1 MDSDALHS
9 AQSEPLTIPPSLLLD
24 AGAERLR
31 KTIVGYLPS
40 DDVAHVEAAIQ
51 LAIRARVESAGATD
65 ERATGVLRQDFAYV
79 LAVAQTL
86 AEALHID
93 AITLAA
99 VLLDQ
104 VVGARL
110 VDLGEVRERLGGEFG
125 EQVAETIASLERFD
139 ALQRPAVALRRSAQ
153 SSIQSGGEPDEI
165 PRERRR
171 GRARQRQQDA
181 DALRKMFVAMAEDPR
196 VVVIKIADHL
206 RQMREVLAAADY
218 WHAQAA
224 AGNGHNGEAV
234 PAQETSVTPAY
245 SLEECRIMAQETR
258 EIFAPLAGR
267 LGMGRVEGELE
278 DLAFAVLEPEEYAW
292 LRDAVAEETEGRS
305 RYVRRVIAMLR
316 EEMQKIGISAEV
328 SGRVKHLY
336 SIYKKVQR
344 TGSHDLSSLYDMLA
358 FRIIVGSVGECYL
371 VLGHV
376 HELWRPKDGRIKDF
390 IASPK
395 PNGYQSLHTTV
406 FCLDDQLAE
415 IQIRTREMHEMAEY
429 GVAMH
434 WYYKDIGDSAKAT
447 ARPLQSWVQQVK
459 DWQQELHS
467 PGSTATQ
474 RALEAVKGDVLREQ
488 IYVFTPAGDAREL
501 PAGSTPLDFAFRVH
515 TDLGLHVA
523 GVRITS
529 DDGMGRLSKKLVP
542 LDYVLKNGDVIEI
555 LKRND
560 AHPTRDWLK
569 IVRTKVARDRILKYL
584 KGHERD
590 IDLQMGRERL
600 DRELRAMGLRKGL
613 DDLPEDDLE
622 WLAQELKQ
630 ADMESLLVALG
641 ADKLRMA
648 PVLAKLRERL
658 HPPEEEKPEL
668 PQTLPTREAEV
679 EVSVQGMGG
688 MMTHLATC
696 CSPLPGDDLYGFV
709 TRGRG
714 VVIHRADC
722 PNLRSLLE
730 RQPER
735 GIAVSWPRLDGGE
748 TFRAPIIVEGAD
760 RTGLLRDV
768 TGVISVAKIN
778 MLRVEVVTR
787 HRPERAVINAV
798 LEIRHPEELENIL
811 RELRGVSGVLSAERR
826 EPTTKKAPDAA
837 PATGKPAKP
846 AKSPKPPVHPGRTG
860 RKG

>member
-1 MDSDALHS
+1 RD
-9 AQSEPLTIPPSLLLD
+9 ELD
-24 AGAERLR
+24 
-31 KTIVGYLPS
+31 
-40 DDVAHVEAAIQ
+40 
-51 LAIRARVESAGATD
+51 
-65 ERATGVLRQDFAYV
+65 
-79 LAVAQTL
+79 
-86 AEALHID
+86 
-93 AITLAA
+93 
-99 VLLDQ
+99 
-104 VVGARL
+104 
-110 VDLGEVRERLGGEFG
+110 GEFG
-125 EQVAETIASLERFD
+125 EQVTETIASLERFD

-153 SSIQSGGEPDEI
+153 SAAEPEDM

-196 VVVIKIADHL
+196 VVVIKIADRL
-206 RQMREVLAAADY
+206 RLIREAQRASDLWRARERADG
-218 WHAQAA
+218 A
-224 AGNGHNGEAV
+224 AGGGDGDGL
-234 PAQETSVTPAY
+234 TPTNSADMMQAPTL
-245 SLEECRIMAQETR
+245 SLEECRLLAQETR

-267 LGMGRVEGELE
+267 LGMGRVEGELD
-278 DLAFAVLEPEEYAW
+278 DLAFAILEPDEYTW
-292 LRDAVAEETEGRS
+292 LREAVAEEAQGR
-305 RYVRRVIAMLR
+305 RDYVRRVIEMLR
-316 EEMQKIGISAEV
+316 EEMRKIGIQAEV

-344 TGSHDLSSLYDMLA
+344 TGSHDLSALYDILA
-358 FRIIVGSVGECYL
+358 FRIIVGTVAECYL
-371 VLGHV
+371 ALGHV

-406 FCLDDQLAE
+406 FCLGDQLAE
-415 IQIRTREMHEMAEY
+415 IQIRTREMHQMAEY

-434 WYYKDIGDSAKAT
+434 WYYKDVGDDAQKA

-459 DWQQELHS
+459 DWQQELHA

-474 RALEAVKGDVLREQ
+474 RALDAVKGDVLREQ
-488 IYVFTPAGDAREL
+488 IYVFTPAGDAKEL

-529 DDGMGRLSKKLVP
+529 DDGTGRLTRKLAP

-555 LKRND
+555 IKRND

-569 IVRTKVARDRILKYL
+569 IVHTKVARDRILKYL

-600 DRELRAMGLRKGL
+600 DRELRALGLRKGF
-613 DDLPEDDLE
+613 DDFAEDDLE
-622 WLAQELKQ
+622 WLASELSQ
-630 ADMESLLVALG
+630 PDGESLLVALG

-658 HPPEEEKPEL
+658 RPPEEEKSEL
-668 PQTLPTREAEV
+668 PLTQPMRESEV
-679 EVSVQGMGG
+679 GVSVEGMAG
-688 MMTHLATC
+688 MMTRLATC
-696 CSPLPGDDLYGFV
+696 CSPLPGDELYGFV

-722 PNLRSLLE
+722 PNLRALLA

-735 GIAVSWPRLDGGE
+735 GITVSWPRLDGGE
-748 TFRAPIIVEGAD
+748 MFRAPIIVEGTD

-768 TGVISVAKIN
+768 TGVISGAKIN
-778 MLRVEVVTR
+778 MLRVEVATR

-798 LEIRHPEELENIL
+798 LEIRHP
-811 RELRGVSGVLSAERR
+811 
-826 EPTTKKAPDAA
+826 D
-837 PATGKPAKP
+837 
-846 AKSPKPPVHPGRTG
+846 
-860 RKG
+860 

>member
-1 MDSDALHS
+1 MDTDALQL
-9 AQSEPLTIPPSLLLD
+9 AQSESSTIPPGLLLD

-31 KTIVGYLPS
+31 QTIVGYLPPE
-40 DDVAHVEAAIQ
+40 DVAHIEAAIQ
-51 LAIRARVESAGATD
+51 IAVQARVESAGATD

-110 VDLGEVRERLGGEFG
+110 VDLGEARERLGSDFG

-153 SSIQSGGEPDEI
+153 SSAQSGGEPDDI

-218 WHAQAA
+218 WHALAA
-224 AGNGHNGEAV
+224 EGNGHNGEAT
-234 PAQETSVTPAY
+234 PAQAASAAPAY

-292 LRDAVAEETEGRS
+292 LSEAVAEETEGRS

-316 EEMQKIGISAEV
+316 EEMQKIGISAEI

-434 WYYKDIGDSAKAT
+434 WYYKDAGDSAKAT

-459 DWQQELHS
+459 DWQQELHA

-622 WLAQELKQ
+622 WLAEELKQ
-630 ADMESLLVALG
+630 PDVESLLVALG
-641 ADKLRMA
+641 AEKLRMA

-658 HPPEEEKPEL
+658 HPPEEAKLEL
-668 PQTLPTREAEV
+668 PQTLPTREPEV
-679 EVSVQGMGG
+679 GVSVQGMAG

-722 PNLRSLLE
+722 PNLRAMLE

-748 TFRAPIIVEGAD
+748 AFRAPIIVEGAD

-768 TGVISVAKIN
+768 TGVISAAKIN

-811 RELRGVSGVLSAERR
+811 REIRGVSGVLSAERR
-826 EPTTKKAPDAA
+826 EPTAKKPADAA
-837 PATGKPAKP
+837 PAGKPAKP
-846 AKSPKPPVHPGRTG
+846 PARG

>member
-1 MDSDALHS
+1 MDTDALH
-9 AQSEPLTIPPSLLLD
+9 ATQSETLAGPPSLALD

-31 KTIVGYLPS
+31 QAIAGYLPPEDVRHI
-40 DDVAHVEAAIQ
+40 DDAIRLAIQ
-51 LAIRARVESAGATD
+51 ARAEGAGATD

-86 AEALHID
+86 AESLHID

-104 VVGARL
+104 LVGARL
-110 VDLGEVRERLGGEFG
+110 LDLGEVRERLGGMFG
-125 EQVAETIASLERFD
+125 DQVAETIASLERFD

-153 SSIQSGGEPDEI
+153 SSAEPDDST
-165 PRERRR
+165 RERRR
-171 GRARQRQQDA
+171 GRQRQRQQDA

-206 RQMREVLAAADY
+206 RLMREVHGAAEFWRAR
-218 WHAQAA
+218 
-224 AGNGHNGEAV
+224 EAEQKRDGA
-234 PAQETSVTPAY
+234 PTTPEAETPGDAPAY
-245 SLEECRIMAQETR
+245 SLEECRMMAQETR

-292 LRDAVAEETEGRS
+292 LRDAVAEETEGR
-305 RYVRRVIAMLR
+305 REYVERVIAILR
-316 EEMQKIGISAEV
+316 EEMRKIGISAEI
-328 SGRVKHLY
+328 SGRIKHLY

-344 TGSHDLSSLYDMLA
+344 TGSHDLSTLYDILA
-358 FRIIVGSVGECYL
+358 FRVIVGTIGECYL

-434 WYYKDIGDSAKAT
+434 WYYKDTGDSARAS

-459 DWQQELHS
+459 DWQQELHA

-474 RALEAVKGDVLREQ
+474 RALDAVKGDILREQ
-488 IYVFTPAGDAREL
+488 IYVFTPAGDAKEL

-529 DDGMGRLSKKLVP
+529 DDGNGRLNKKLVP

-555 LKRND
+555 IKRND

-600 DRELRAMGLRKGL
+600 DRELRAMGLRKGFEEL
-613 DDLPEDDLE
+613 SEDDLE
-622 WLAQELKQ
+622 WLTQELAQ
-630 ADMESLLVALG
+630 PDAESLLVALG

-648 PVLAKLRERL
+648 TVLAKLRERL
-658 HPPEEEKPEL
+658 RPVEEEKPEL
-668 PQTLPTREAEV
+668 PQTVPSREQEV
-679 EVSVQGMGG
+679 GVSVQGMGG
-688 MMTHLATC
+688 MLTRLATC

-722 PNLRSLLE
+722 PNLRSLLA

-735 GIAVSWPRLDGGE
+735 GIAVNWPRLEGSE
-748 TFRAPIIVEGAD
+748 VFRAPIIVEGSD

-768 TGVISVAKIN
+768 TGVISGAKIN
-778 MLRVEVVTR
+778 MLRVDVMTR

-798 LEIRHPEELENIL
+798 LEIRHPDELENIL
-811 RELRGVSGVLSAERR
+811 REIRKVAGVLSAERR
-826 EPTTKKAPDAA
+826 EPTPATQKPADAA
-837 PATGKPAKP
+837 SAGKTPKPATR
-846 AKSPKPPVHPGRTG
+846 S
-860 RKG
+860 RK

>member
-1 MDSDALHS
+1 MDTDALQS
-9 AQSEPLTIPPSLLLD
+9 AHPETPAPSLSP
-24 AGAERLR
+24 APVESGEERLR
-31 KTIVGYLPS
+31 QAIAAYLPAG
-40 DDVAHVEAAIQ
+40 DVAHIED
-51 LAIRARVESAGATD
+51 AIRLAVRARADGAGATD
-65 ERATGVLRQDFAYV
+65 ERATQAPGDFAYV

-86 AEALHID
+86 AESLHID

-104 VVGARL
+104 VVEARL
-110 VDLGEVRERLGGEFG
+110 LDLDELRDELGGEFG
-125 EQVAETIASLERFD
+125 EQVTDTIASLERFD

-153 SSIQSGGEPDEI
+153 NAQSAAELDDA

-196 VVVIKIADHL
+196 VVVIKIADRLRMMREAQRAANLWHL
-206 RQMREVLAAADY
+206 R
-218 WHAQAA
+218 AQAA
-224 AGNGHNGEAV
+224 DSAANGSADGAAAAE
-234 PAQETSVTPAY
+234 TPAW
-245 SLEECRIMAQETR
+245 SLEECRLLAQETR

-267 LGMGRVEGELE
+267 LGMGRVEGELD
-278 DLAFAVLEPEEYAW
+278 DLAFAILEPDEYAW
-292 LRDAVAEETEGRS
+292 LREAVAEEAQGR
-305 RYVRRVIAMLR
+305 RDYVRRVIEMLR
-316 EEMQKIGISAEV
+316 EEMRKIGIQAEV

-344 TGSHDLSSLYDMLA
+344 TGSHDLSALYDILA
-358 FRIIVGSVGECYL
+358 FRIIVGTVAECYL
-371 VLGHV
+371 ALGHV

-406 FCLDDQLAE
+406 FCLGDQLAE
-415 IQIRTREMHEMAEY
+415 IQIRTREMHQMAEY

-434 WYYKDIGDSAKAT
+434 WYYKDVGDDAKKT
-447 ARPLQSWVQQVK
+447 SRPLQSWVQQVK
-459 DWQQELHS
+459 DWQQELHT

-474 RALEAVKGDVLREQ
+474 RALDAVKGDVLREQ
-488 IYVFTPAGDAREL
+488 IYVFTPAGDAKEL

-523 GVRITS
+523 GVRITT
-529 DDGMGRLSKKLVP
+529 DDGTGRLIRKLAP

-555 LKRND
+555 IKRND

-569 IVRTKVARDRILKYL
+569 IVHTKVARDRILKYL

-600 DRELRAMGLRKGL
+600 DRELRALGLRRGF
-613 DDLPEDDLE
+613 DDFGEDDLE
-622 WLAQELKQ
+622 WLASELGHS
-630 ADMESLLVALG
+630 DGESLLVALG

-658 HPPEEEKPEL
+658 RPPEEEKPEL
-668 PQTLPTREAEV
+668 PLTQPMREPEV
-679 EVSVQGMGG
+679 GVSVEGMAG
-688 MMTHLATC
+688 MMTRLATC
-696 CSPLPGDDLYGFV
+696 CSPLPGDELYGFV

-722 PNLRSLLE
+722 PNLRALLA

-735 GIAVSWPRLDGGE
+735 GITVSWPRLDGGE
-748 TFRAPIIVEGAD
+748 MFRAPIIVEGTD

-768 TGVISVAKIN
+768 TGVISGAKIN
-778 MLRVEVVTR
+778 MLRVEVATR

-798 LEIRHPEELENIL
+798 LEIRHPDELENIL
-811 RELRGVSGVLSAERR
+811 REIRGVSGVLSAERR
-826 EPTTKKAPDAA
+826 EPTTNKGASQA
-837 PATGKPAKP
+837 GKP
-846 AKSPKPPVHPGRTG
+846 PKPPARG

>member
-1 MDSDALHS
+1 MDTDAL
-9 AQSEPLTIPPSLLLD
+9 QSPQPDASIHPLSQTLD
-24 AGAERLR
+24 EGVERLR
-31 KTIVGYLPS
+31 QAIAGYLPPG
-40 DDVAHVEAAIQ
+40 DVAHIDDAIA
-51 LAIRARVESAGATD
+51 LAVQARMESAGATD
-65 ERATGVLRQDFAYV
+65 QRATGVLRQDFAYV
-79 LAVAQTL
+79 VAVAQTL

-110 VDLGEVRERLGGEFG
+110 VDAGEVRARLGGTFG

-139 ALQRPAVALRRSAQ
+139 ALQRPAAALRRSAQ
-153 SSIQSGGEPDEI
+153 TAQNSAEPDDGS
-165 PRERRR
+165 RERRR
-171 GRARQRQQDA
+171 SRMRQRQQDA

-206 RQMREVLAAADY
+206 RQMREVQRAVEF
-218 WHAQAA
+218 WHAREVAREAQDQHDGVSSAESA
-224 AGNGHNGEAV
+224 LVDAGPE
-234 PAQETSVTPAY
+234 PAY

-267 LGMGRVEGELE
+267 LGMGRVEGELD

-292 LRDAVAEETEGRS
+292 LREAVAEETQERS
-305 RYVRRVIAMLR
+305 RYVRRVTEMLC
-316 EEMQKIGISAEV
+316 EEMTKIGIPAEV

-336 SIYKKVQR
+336 SIYKKVQN
-344 TGSHDLSSLYDMLA
+344 TGNHDLSTLYDILA
-358 FRIIVGSVGECYL
+358 FRIIVGSIGECYL

-406 FCLDDQLAE
+406 FCLDNQLAE
-415 IQIRTREMHEMAEY
+415 IQIRTREMHELAEY

-434 WYYKDIGDSAKAT
+434 WYYKDEGDAAKAS
-447 ARPLQSWVQQVK
+447 ARPLQSWVQQVN
-459 DWQQELHS
+459 DWQQELQA

-474 RALEAVKGDVLREQ
+474 RALDAVKGDVLREQ

-515 TDLGLHVA
+515 TDLGLHVS

-529 DDGMGRLSKKLVP
+529 DDGTGRLSKKLVP
-542 LDYVLKNGDVIEI
+542 LDYILKNGDVIEV
-555 LKRND
+555 LKRKG

-590 IDLQMGRERL
+590 IDLQVGRERL
-600 DRELRAMGLRKGL
+600 DRELRTLGVRKGF
-613 DDLPEDDLE
+613 DDLAEDDLE
-622 WLAQELKQ
+622 WLTQELGY
-630 ADMESLLVALG
+630 ADAESLLVALG

-648 PVLAKLRERL
+648 VVLAKLRERL
-658 HPPEEEKPEL
+658 RPAEEEKLETPL
-668 PQTLPTREAEV
+668 PILPAREPDV
-679 EVSVQGMGG
+679 GVSVQGMGG
-688 MMTHLATC
+688 MLTRLATC
-696 CSPLPGDDLYGFV
+696 CSPLPGDALFGFV
-709 TRGRG
+709 TRGKG

-722 PNLRSLLE
+722 PNLQAMLA

-735 GIAVSWPRLDGGE
+735 GIAVSWPRLDGDE
-748 TFRAPIIVEGAD
+748 IFRAPIIVEGSD

-768 TGVISVAKIN
+768 TGVISGARIN
-778 MLRVEVVTR
+778 MLRVDVVTR
-787 HRPERAVINAV
+787 HRPERAIINAV
-798 LEIRHPEELENIL
+798 LEIRHPDELENIL
-811 RELRGVSGVLSAERR
+811 REIRKVSGVLSAERR
-826 EPTTKKAPDAA
+826 EPNAKKTPDAA
-837 PATGKPAKP
+837 PAEKPAKP
-846 AKSPKPPVHPGRTG
+846 ASRG

>member
-1 MDSDALHS
+1 MDTDAL
-9 AQSEPLTIPPSLLLD
+9 QSTQSDMLVVQDDGPLD
-24 AGAERLR
+24 AEAERLR
-31 KTIVGYLPS
+31 QAIVGYLLPE
-40 DDVAHVEAAIQ
+40 DVAHIDD
-51 LAIRARVESAGATD
+51 AIRLARQARAESAGVTD
-65 ERATGVLRQDFAYV
+65 ERATGVLRRDFAYV

-104 VVGARL
+104 VVEARL
-110 VDLGEVRERLGGEFG
+110 IDLGEIRAQLGGAFG
-125 EQVAETIASLERFD
+125 EQVTETIANLERFD

-153 SSIQSGGEPDEI
+153 SSAQSSAEPDDTT
-165 PRERRR
+165 RERRR
-171 GRARQRQQDA
+171 GRERQRQQDA

-196 VVVIKIADHL
+196 VVVIKIADRL
-206 RQMREVLAAADY
+206 RLMREVHSAADLWRAY
-218 WHAQAA
+218 EAA
-224 AGNGHNGEAV
+224 PLPTTG
-234 PAQETSVTPAY
+234 TPAL
-245 SLEECRIMAQETR
+245 SLEECRLMAQETR

-278 DLAFAVLEPEEYAW
+278 DLAFAVLEPDDYAW

-305 RYVRRVIAMLR
+305 QYVRHVIAMLR
-316 EEMQKIGISAEV
+316 EEMQKIGIPAEV
-328 SGRVKHLY
+328 SGRLKHLY

-344 TGSHDLSSLYDMLA
+344 TGSHDLSTLYDMLA

-406 FCLDDQLAE
+406 FCLDDHLAE
-415 IQIRTREMHEMAEY
+415 IQIRTHEMHEMAEY

-434 WYYKDIGDSAKAT
+434 WYYKDIGDDAKAT

-459 DWQQELHS
+459 DWQQELQA

-488 IYVFTPAGDAREL
+488 IYVFTPAGDAKEL

-515 TDLGLHVA
+515 TDLGLHVS

-529 DDGMGRLSKKLVP
+529 EDGSGRLSKKLVP

-555 LKRND
+555 IKRNE

-590 IDLQMGRERL
+590 IDLQIGHDRL
-600 DRELRAMGLRKGL
+600 DHELRGMGLRKGY
-613 DDLPEDDLE
+613 DDLTEDDLAWLTRE
-622 WLAQELKQ
+622 LAQPD
-630 ADMESLLVALG
+630 AESLLVALG
-641 ADKLRMA
+641 AEKLRTA
-648 PVLAKLRERL
+648 VVLAKLRERL
-658 HPPEEEKPEL
+658 KPPEETKPEL
-668 PQTLPTREAEV
+668 PQTQPAREAEIG
-679 EVSVQGMGG
+679 VSVEGMEG
-688 MMTHLATC
+688 MLTRLATC

-722 PNLRSLLE
+722 PNLRALLA

-735 GIAVSWPRLDGGE
+735 GITVSWPRLDGGE
-748 TFRAPIIVEGAD
+748 TFRAPIIVEGTD

-768 TGVISVAKIN
+768 TGVISGAKIN
-778 MLRVEVVTR
+778 MLRIDVVTR

-798 LEIRHPEELENIL
+798 LEIRHPDELEAIL
-811 RELRGVSGVLSAERR
+811 REIRGVQGVLSAERK
-826 EPTTKKAPDAA
+826 EPTGGKQAAAA
-837 PATGKPAKP
+837 PPAKP
-846 AKSPKPPVHPGRTG
+846 PKPAARG

>member
-1 MDSDALHS
+1 MDTDALQT
-9 AQSEPLTIPPSLLLD
+9 AQSEPLVIPTSLALD
-24 AGAERLR
+24 EGAERLR
-31 KTIVGYLPS
+31 QVIVGYLSPE
-40 DDVAHVEAAIQ
+40 DVAYIEHAIQ
-51 LAIRARVESAGATD
+51 LALQARAEGAGARD
-65 ERATGVLRQDFAYV
+65 ERATGVLRHDFAYV

-110 VDLGEVRERLGGEFG
+110 INLGEVREQLGGEFG

-153 SSIQSGGEPDEI
+153 STVEPDDAT
-165 PRERRR
+165 RERRR
-171 GRARQRQQDA
+171 GRQRQRQQDA

-206 RQMREVLAAADY
+206 RLMREVRVAADY
-218 WHAQAA
+218 WRAREAAQRQQNGAA
-224 AGNGHNGEAV
+224 AT
-234 PAQETSVTPAY
+234 ETATSIETPAF

-292 LRDAVAEETEGRS
+292 LREAVAEETEGRS

-316 EEMQKIGISAEV
+316 EEMQKIGIPAEI

-358 FRIIVGSVGECYL
+358 FRIVVGSVGECYL

-434 WYYKDIGDSAKAT
+434 WYYKDTGDSAKAT

-474 RALEAVKGDVLREQ
+474 RALDAVKGDVLREQ
-488 IYVFTPAGDAREL
+488 IYVFTPAGDAKEL

-529 DDGMGRLSKKLVP
+529 DDGSGRLSRKLVP

-569 IVRTKVARDRILKYL
+569 IVRTKVARERILKYL

-600 DRELRAMGLRKGL
+600 DRELRSMGLRKGYEEL
-613 DDLPEDDLE
+613 TEDDLE
-622 WLAQELKQ
+622 WLTQELDQ
-630 ADMESLLVALG
+630 PDAESLLVALG

-658 HPPEEEKPEL
+658 RPPEDTKPEAPL
-668 PQTLPTREAEV
+668 TLPSREQEV
-679 EVSVQGMGG
+679 GVSVQGMGG
-688 MMTHLATC
+688 MLTRLATC

-722 PNLRSLLE
+722 PNLQALLA

-735 GIAVSWPRLDGGE
+735 GIAVSWPRLEGGE

-768 TGVISVAKIN
+768 TGVISAAKIN
-778 MLRVEVVTR
+778 MLRVDVMTR

-798 LEIRHPEELENIL
+798 LEIRHPDELEAIL
-811 RELRGVSGVLSAERR
+811 REIRSVSGVLSAERR
-826 EPTTKKAPDAA
+826 EPVARKQPDAA
-837 PATGKPAKP
+837 PAGKA
-846 AKSPKPPVHPGRTG
+846 PKPPARN

>member
-1 MDSDALHS
+1 MDTDALQS
-9 AQSEPLTIPPSLLLD
+9 AQPETPTLPPNLTSES
-24 AGAERLR
+24 GEERLR
-31 KTIVGYLPS
+31 QAIAAYMPAE
-40 DDVAHVEAAIQ
+40 DVAHIED
-51 LAIRARVESAGATD
+51 AIRLALRARAAGAGATD
-65 ERATGVLRQDFAYV
+65 ERATQILSRDFAYV

-86 AEALHID
+86 AESLHID

-104 VVGARL
+104 VVEARL
-110 VDLGEVRERLGGEFG
+110 LALDEIREELGGEFG
-125 EQVAETIASLERFD
+125 EQVTETIASLERFD

-153 SSIQSGGEPDEI
+153 SAQSGAEPEDM

-196 VVVIKIADHL
+196 VVVIKIADRL
-206 RQMREVLAAADY
+206 RLMREAQRASDLWRARERADG
-218 WHAQAA
+218 A
-224 AGNGHNGEAV
+224 AGNGADSGASDGATPISPEMAQA
-234 PAQETSVTPAY
+234 PAL
-245 SLEECRIMAQETR
+245 SLEECRLLAQETR

-278 DLAFAVLEPEEYAW
+278 DLAFAILEPDEYAW
-292 LRDAVAEETEGRS
+292 LREAVAEEAQGRS
-305 RYVRRVIAMLR
+305 EYVRRVIEMLR
-316 EEMQKIGISAEV
+316 EEMRKIGIEAEI

-344 TGSHDLSSLYDMLA
+344 TGNHDLSTLYDILA
-358 FRIIVGSVGECYL
+358 FRIIVGTIAECYL
-371 VLGHV
+371 ALGHV

-406 FCLDDQLAE
+406 FCLGDQLAE

-434 WYYKDIGDSAKAT
+434 WYYKDVGDEAKTT

-459 DWQQELHS
+459 DWQQELHA

-488 IYVFTPAGDAREL
+488 IYVFTPAGDAKEL

-529 DDGMGRLSKKLVP
+529 DDGAGRLSKKLVP

-569 IVRTKVARDRILKYL
+569 IVHTKVARDRILKYL

-600 DRELRAMGLRKGL
+600 DRELRALGLRKGFE
-613 DDLPEDDLE
+613 DFSEDDLE
-622 WLAQELKQ
+622 WLASELKQ
-630 ADMESLLVALG
+630 PDGESLLVALG

-658 HPPEEEKPEL
+658 RPPEEEKPEL
-668 PQTLPTREAEV
+668 PPATQPMREPEV
-679 EVSVQGMGG
+679 GVSVEGMGG
-688 MMTHLATC
+688 MMTRLATC
-696 CSPLPGDDLYGFV
+696 CSPLPGDELYGFV

-722 PNLRSLLE
+722 PNLRALLA

-735 GIAVSWPRLDGGE
+735 GISVNWPRLDGGE
-748 TFRAPIIVEGAD
+748 KFRAPIIVEGTD

-768 TGVISVAKIN
+768 TGVISGAKIN
-778 MLRVEVVTR
+778 MLRVEVATR

-798 LEIRHPEELENIL
+798 LEIRHPDELESIL
-811 RELRGVSGVLSAERR
+811 REIRGVSGVLSAERR
-826 EPTTKKAPDAA
+826 EPTPANKAASQAASQTGKAP
-837 PATGKPAKP
+837 KPA
-846 AKSPKPPVHPGRTG
+846 RG

>member
-1 MDSDALHS
+1 MDTDALQT
-9 AQSEPLTIPPSLLLD
+9 AQPDTLAAPPSITLD

-31 KTIVGYLPS
+31 QAIVGYLPP
-40 DDVAHVEAAIQ
+40 DDVAHIEDAIH
-51 LAIRARVESAGATD
+51 LALQARAERAGATD
-65 ERATGVLRQDFAYV
+65 ERTAGELRRDFSYV

-104 VVGARL
+104 VVEARL
-110 VDLGEVRERLGGEFG
+110 IELDEIRERLGGAFG
-125 EQVAETIASLERFD
+125 EQVTQTIASLERFD

-153 SSIQSGGEPDEI
+153 SSAEADDI

-196 VVVIKIADHL
+196 VVVIKIADRL
-206 RQMREVLAAADY
+206 RLMREVRHAADF
-218 WHAQAA
+218 WRERKAA
-224 AGNGHNGEAV
+224 SDGAGNGAQAQQDGTAA
-234 PAQETSVTPAY
+234 PAETPTL
-245 SLEECRIMAQETR
+245 SLEDCRLMAQETR
-258 EIFAPLAGR
+258 DIFAPLAGR

-292 LRDAVAEETEGRS
+292 LRDAVALEAQGRS
-305 RYVRRVIAMLR
+305 QYVRRVIAMLR
-316 EEMQKIGISAEV
+316 EEMQKIGIPAEV

-344 TGSHDLSSLYDMLA
+344 TGSHDLSTLYDILA
-358 FRIIVGSVGECYL
+358 FRIIVGTVGECYL

-406 FCLDDQLAE
+406 FCLDDRLAE
-415 IQIRTREMHEMAEY
+415 IQIRTSEMHEMAEY

-434 WYYKDIGDSAKAT
+434 WYYKDAGDNARAT

-459 DWQQELHS
+459 DWQQELQS

-474 RALEAVKGDVLREQ
+474 RALDAVKGDVLREQ
-488 IYVFTPAGDAREL
+488 IYVFTPAGDAKEL

-529 DDGMGRLSKKLVP
+529 DDGTGRLNKKLVP

-569 IVRTKVARDRILKYL
+569 IVRTKVARERILRYL

-600 DRELRAMGLRKGL
+600 DRELRGMGLRKGY
-613 DDLPEDDLE
+613 DDLSEDDVE
-622 WLAQELKQ
+622 WLVRELSQ
-630 ADMESLLVALG
+630 PDAESLLVALG
-641 ADKLRMA
+641 AEKLRMA

-658 HPPEEEKPEL
+658 KPPEEAKPET
-668 PQTLPTREAEV
+668 PQTQITREPEV
-679 EVSVQGMGG
+679 GVSVEGMGG
-688 MMTHLATC
+688 MLTRLATC

-714 VVIHRADC
+714 VVIHR
-722 PNLRSLLE
+722 
-730 RQPER
+730 
-735 GIAVSWPRLDGGE
+735 
-748 TFRAPIIVEGAD
+748 T
-760 RTGLLRDV
+760 
-768 TGVISVAKIN
+768 
-778 MLRVEVVTR
+778 
-787 HRPERAVINAV
+787 
-798 LEIRHPEELENIL
+798 
-811 RELRGVSGVLSAERR
+811 
-826 EPTTKKAPDAA
+826 
-837 PATGKPAKP
+837 
-846 AKSPKPPVHPGRTG
+846 
-860 RKG
+860 

>member
-1 MDSDALHS
+1 MDTDAL
-9 AQSEPLTIPPSLLLD
+9 QSTQSDMLVVQDDGPLD
-24 AGAERLR
+24 AEAERLR
-31 KTIVGYLPS
+31 QAIVGYLLPEDVTHI
-40 DDVAHVEAAIQ
+40 DD
-51 LAIRARVESAGATD
+51 AIRLARQARAESAGVTD
-65 ERATGVLRQDFAYV
+65 ERATGVLRRDFAYV

-104 VVGARL
+104 VVEARL
-110 VDLGEVRERLGGEFG
+110 IDLGEVRAQLGGAFG
-125 EQVAETIASLERFD
+125 EQVTETIASLERFD

-153 SSIQSGGEPDEI
+153 SSAQSSAEPDDTT
-165 PRERRR
+165 RERRR
-171 GRARQRQQDA
+171 GRERQRQQDA

-196 VVVIKIADHL
+196 VVVIKIADRL
-206 RQMREVLAAADY
+206 RLMREVHSAADQWRAY
-218 WHAQAA
+218 EAA
-224 AGNGHNGEAV
+224 PLPTTE
-234 PAQETSVTPAY
+234 TPAL
-245 SLEECRIMAQETR
+245 SLEECRLMAQETR

-278 DLAFAVLEPEEYAW
+278 DLAFAVLEPDDYAW
-292 LRDAVAEETEGRS
+292 LREAVAEETEGRS
-305 RYVRRVIAMLR
+305 QYVRRVIAMLR
-316 EEMQKIGISAEV
+316 EEMQKIGIPAEV
-328 SGRVKHLY
+328 SGRLKHLY

-344 TGSHDLSSLYDMLA
+344 TGSHDLSTLYDMLA

-395 PNGYQSLHTTV
+395 PNGYRSLHTTV
-406 FCLDDQLAE
+406 FCLDDHLAE
-415 IQIRTREMHEMAEY
+415 IQIRTQEMHEMAEY

-434 WYYKDIGDSAKAT
+434 WYYKDIGDDAKAT

-459 DWQQELHS
+459 DWQQELQA

-488 IYVFTPAGDAREL
+488 IYVFTPAGDAKEL

-515 TDLGLHVA
+515 TDLGLHVS

-529 DDGMGRLSKKLVP
+529 EDVSGRLSKKLVP

-555 LKRND
+555 IKRNE

-590 IDLQMGRERL
+590 IDLQIGHDRL
-600 DRELRAMGLRKGL
+600 DHELRGMGLRKGY
-613 DDLPEDDLE
+613 DDLTEDDLAWLTRE
-622 WLAQELKQ
+622 LAQPD
-630 ADMESLLVALG
+630 AESLLVALG
-641 ADKLRMA
+641 AEKLRTA
-648 PVLAKLRERL
+648 VVLAKLRERL
-658 HPPEEEKPEL
+658 KPPEETKPEL
-668 PQTLPTREAEV
+668 PQTQPARETEIG
-679 EVSVQGMGG
+679 VSVEGMEG
-688 MMTHLATC
+688 MLTRLATC

-722 PNLRSLLE
+722 PNLRALLA

-735 GIAVSWPRLDGGE
+735 GITVSWPRLDGGE
-748 TFRAPIIVEGAD
+748 TFRAPIIVEGTD

-768 TGVISVAKIN
+768 TGVISGAKIN
-778 MLRVEVVTR
+778 MLRIDVVTR

-798 LEIRHPEELENIL
+798 LEIRHPDELEAIL
-811 RELRGVSGVLSAERR
+811 REIRGVQGVLSAERK
-826 EPTTKKAPDAA
+826 EPTGGKQAAAA
-837 PATGKPAKP
+837 PPAKP
-846 AKSPKPPVHPGRTG
+846 PKPAARS

>member
-1 MDSDALHS
+1 MDIDALQS
-9 AQSEPLTIPPSLLLD
+9 AQPETLSTPPSHTLD

-31 KTIVGYLPS
+31 QAITAYLTPE
-40 DDVAHVEAAIQ
+40 DVAHIDI
-51 LAIRARVESAGATD
+51 AIRLARQARSESAGVTD

-104 VVGARL
+104 VVEARL
-110 VDLGEVRERLGGEFG
+110 IDLGEVRKQLGGEFG
-125 EQVAETIASLERFD
+125 EQVAQTIASLERFD

-153 SSIQSGGEPDEI
+153 TSAEPDDA

-171 GRARQRQQDA
+171 GRERQRQQDA

-196 VVVIKIADHL
+196 VVVIKIADRL
-206 RQMREVLAAADY
+206 RLMREVRSAADFWRAREAAQAQPNGAAATDT
-218 WHAQAA
+218 ATQA
-224 AGNGHNGEAV
+224 
-234 PAQETSVTPAY
+234 P
-245 SLEECRIMAQETR
+245 SLSLDECRLMAQETR
-258 EIFAPLAGR
+258 EIFAPLSGR

-278 DLAFAVLEPEEYAW
+278 DLAFAVLEPSEYAW
-292 LRDAVAEETEGRS
+292 LRDAVAEETQERS

-316 EEMQKIGISAEV
+316 EEMQKIGIPAEI

-344 TGSHDLSSLYDMLA
+344 TGSHDLSTLYDMLA

-415 IQIRTREMHEMAEY
+415 IQIRTRDMHEMAEY

-434 WYYKDIGDSAKAT
+434 WYYKHIGDNAKAT

-459 DWQQELHS
+459 DWQQELHA

-488 IYVFTPAGDAREL
+488 IYVFTPAGDAKEL

-529 DDGMGRLSKKLVP
+529 DDGTGRLSRKLVP

-600 DRELRAMGLRKGL
+600 DRELRGMGLRKGYEEL
-613 DDLPEDDLE
+613 TEDDLE
-622 WLAQELKQ
+622 WLARELAQ
-630 ADMESLLVALG
+630 PDPESLLVALG

-648 PVLAKLRERL
+648 AVLARLRDRL
-658 HPPEEEKPEL
+658 RPPEETKPE
-668 PQTLPTREAEV
+668 TLQPMPMREPEV
-679 EVSVQGMGG
+679 GVSVQGMGG
-688 MMTHLATC
+688 MLTRLATC

-722 PNLRSLLE
+722 PNLRALLA

-735 GIAVSWPRLDGGE
+735 GITVSWPRLEGGE
-748 TFRAPIIVEGAD
+748 IFRAPIIVEGSD

-768 TGVISVAKIN
+768 TGVISGAKIN
-778 MLRVEVVTR
+778 MLRIDVVTR

-798 LEIRHPEELENIL
+798 LEIRHPDELDAIL
-811 RELRGVSGVLSAERR
+811 REIRGVQGVLSAERK
-826 EPTTKKAPDAA
+826 EPTGGKLKEAGSAA
-837 PATGKPAKP
+837 KT
-846 AKSPKPPVHPGRTG
+846 SKPPARI
-860 RKG
+860 RK

>member
-1 MDSDALHS
+1 MDTDALRS
-9 AQSEPLTIPPSLLLD
+9 AQSEPSAIPPGLLLD

-31 KTIVGYLPS
+31 QTIVGYLPPE
-40 DDVAHVEAAIQ
+40 DVAHVEAAIQ
-51 LAIRARVESAGATD
+51 LAVQARVESAGATD
-65 ERATGVLRQDFAYV
+65 KRATGVLRQDFAYV
-79 LAVAQTL
+79 LAVAETL

-110 VDLGEVRERLGGEFG
+110 VDLGEVREQLGGEFG

-206 RQMREVLAAADY
+206 RQMREVRTAADY

-224 AGNGHNGEAV
+224 AGNGHAHDGETAPPPV
-234 PAQETSVTPAY
+234 ETATPAYRPAY
-245 SLEECRIMAQETR
+245 SLDECRIMAQETR

-267 LGMGRVEGELE
+267 LGMGRVESELE

-316 EEMQKIGISAEV
+316 EEMQKIGIPAEV

-459 DWQQELHS
+459 DWQQELQS

-474 RALEAVKGDVLREQ
+474 RALDAVKGDVLREQ

-622 WLAQELKQ
+622 WLAEELKQ
-630 ADMESLLVALG
+630 PDVESLLVALG
-641 ADKLRMA
+641 AEKLRMA

-658 HPPEEEKPEL
+658 HPPEEVKPEQL
-668 PQTLPTREAEV
+668 PQTLPMREPEIG
-679 EVSVQGMGG
+679 VSVQGMAG

-768 TGVISVAKIN
+768 TGVISTAKIN

-811 RELRGVSGVLSAERR
+811 REIRNVSGVLSAERR
-826 EPTTKKAPDAA
+826 EPTTKKPPDAA
-837 PATGKPAKP
+837 PAGKP
-846 AKSPKPPVHPGRTG
+846 PKPPTRG

>member
-1 MDSDALHS
+1 MDTDALQSS
-9 AQSEPLTIPPSLLLD
+9 AQSEPLAIPPGLLLD

-31 KTIVGYLPS
+31 QAIVGYLPPE
-40 DDVAHVEAAIQ
+40 DVTHVEAAIQ
-51 LAIRARVESAGATD
+51 LALQARAESAGATD
-65 ERATGVLRQDFAYV
+65 KRATGVLRQDFAYV

-86 AEALHID
+86 ADALHID

-110 VDLGEVRERLGGEFG
+110 VDLGEVREQLGGEFG
-125 EQVAETIASLERFD
+125 ELVAETIASLERFD

-153 SSIQSGGEPDEI
+153 SSVEPDDV

-206 RQMREVLAAADY
+206 RLMREVWVAADY
-218 WHAQAA
+218 WHLRAA
-224 AGNGHNGEAV
+224 AGDTPDGNIASAPE
-234 PAQETSVTPAY
+234 TPAY

-316 EEMQKIGISAEV
+316 EEMQKIGISAEI

-434 WYYKDIGDSAKAT
+434 WYYKDTGDNAKAA

-459 DWQQELHS
+459 DWQQELHA

-474 RALEAVKGDVLREQ
+474 RALDAVKGDVLREQ
-488 IYVFTPAGDAREL
+488 IYVFTPAGDAKEL

-542 LDYVLKNGDVIEI
+542 LDYVLKNGDVIEV

-600 DRELRAMGLRKGL
+600 DRELRAMGLRKGFE
-613 DDLPEDDLE
+613 DFAEDDLE
-622 WLAQELKQ
+622 WLAQALGQ
-630 ADMESLLVALG
+630 PDGESLLVALG
-641 ADKLRMA
+641 AEKLRMA
-648 PVLAKLRERL
+648 PVLVKLRERL
-658 HPPEEEKPEL
+658 HPPEEAKPEL
-668 PQTLPTREAEV
+668 PQTLPTREPEV
-679 EVSVQGMGG
+679 GVSVQGMGG
-688 MMTHLATC
+688 MLTHLATC

-722 PNLRSLLE
+722 PNLRALLA

-748 TFRAPIIVEGAD
+748 TFRAPIVVEGTD

-768 TGVISVAKIN
+768 TGEISAAKIN

-798 LEIRHPEELENIL
+798 LEIRHPDELEAIL
-811 RELRGVSGVLSAERR
+811 REIRGVSGVFSAERR
-826 EPTTKKAPDAA
+826 EPTAKKPPDA
-837 PATGKPAKP
+837 PAGKPAKP
-846 AKSPKPPVHPGRTG
+846 PTRS

>member
-1 MDSDALHS
+1 MDTDALQS
-9 AQSEPLTIPPSLLLD
+9 AQPEPPVNPPSFSLA
-24 AGAERLR
+24 AGAVRLHQA
-31 KTIVGYLPS
+31 IVGYLPPE
-40 DDVAHVEAAIQ
+40 DVAHVEKAIELARQARAA
-51 LAIRARVESAGATD
+51 AAGVTD
-65 ERATGVLRQDFAYV
+65 ERATGVLRGDFAYV

-99 VLLDQ
+99 VLLAQ
-104 VVGARL
+104 VVEARL
-110 VDLGEVRERLGGEFG
+110 TDLGEVREQLGGAFG
-125 EQVAETIASLERFD
+125 EQVTQTIASLERFD
-139 ALQRPAVALRRSAQ
+139 ALQRPAVALRRNAQ
-153 SSIQSGGEPDEI
+153 SNVEPDDAL
-165 PRERRR
+165 RERRR
-171 GRARQRQQDA
+171 GRERQRAQDA

-196 VVVIKIADHL
+196 VVVIKIADRL
-206 RQMREVLAAADY
+206 RLMREVRGVADEWRARAAKQAHHDGEDGESTAREPAAA
-218 WHAQAA
+218 
-224 AGNGHNGEAV
+224 EA
-234 PAQETSVTPAY
+234 PSM
-245 SLEECRIMAQETR
+245 SLEECRLIAQETR

-278 DLAFAVLEPEEYAW
+278 DLAFAVLDPEEYAW
-292 LRDAVAEETEGRS
+292 LRDAVAEEAQERS
-305 RYVRRVIAMLR
+305 KYVRRVTQMLR
-316 EEMQKIGISAEV
+316 EEMQKIGIPAEV

-344 TGSHDLSSLYDMLA
+344 TGSHDLSTLYDILA

-434 WYYKDIGDSAKAT
+434 WYYKDAGDDASASS
-447 ARPLQSWVQQVK
+447 RPLQSWVQQVK

-474 RALEAVKGDVLREQ
+474 RALDAVKGDVLREQ
-488 IYVFTPAGDAREL
+488 IYVFTPAGDAKEL

-515 TDLGLHVA
+515 TDLGLHVS

-529 DDGMGRLSKKLVP
+529 DDGSGRLSRKLVP
-542 LDYVLKNGDVIEI
+542 LDYVLRNGDVIEV

-569 IVRTKVARDRILKYL
+569 IVRTKTARDRIMRYL
-584 KGHERD
+584 KDHERD

-600 DRELRAMGLRKGL
+600 DRELRTMGLRKGY
-613 DDLPEDDLE
+613 DDLTEDDLE
-622 WLAQELKQ
+622 WLAEALSLP
-630 ADMESLLVALG
+630 DIESVLVGLG

-648 PVLAKLRERL
+648 TVLGKLRERL
-658 HPPEEEKPEL
+658 KPPEEAKPDAL
-668 PQTLPTREAEV
+668 PQSPLIREPEIG
-679 EVSVQGMGG
+679 VSVQGMSG
-688 MMTHLATC
+688 MLTRLATC
-696 CSPLPGDDLYGFV
+696 CSPLPGDDLFGFV
-709 TRGRG
+709 TRGKG
-714 VVIHRADC
+714 VVIHRDDC
-722 PNLRSLLE
+722 PNLRALLA

-735 GIAVSWPRLDGGE
+735 GIAVSWPRLDGSE
-748 TFRAPIIVEGAD
+748 TFRAPIIVEGSD

-768 TGVISVAKIN
+768 TGVISGAKIN
-778 MLRVEVVTR
+778 MIRVEVATR

-798 LEIRHPEELENIL
+798 LEIRHPDELESIL
-811 RELRGVSGVLSAERR
+811 REVRGVNGVLSAERK
-826 EPTTKKAPDAA
+826 EPSGGNQPAVAAKAAKPTKAPTRA
-837 PATGKPAKP
+837 
-846 AKSPKPPVHPGRTG
+846 
-860 RKG
+860 RK

>member
-1 MDSDALHS
+1 MRMDTDAL
-9 AQSEPLTIPPSLLLD
+9 QSTQPEAPAPSLSPTPE
-24 AGAERLR
+24 AGEERLR
-31 KTIVGYLPS
+31 QAIAAYLPAE
-40 DDVAHVEAAIQ
+40 DVAHIED
-51 LAIRARVESAGATD
+51 AIRLALRARAEGAGTAN
-65 ERATGVLRQDFAYV
+65 ERATQVLRRDFAYV

-86 AEALHID
+86 AESLHID

-104 VVGARL
+104 VVEARL
-110 VDLGEVRERLGGEFG
+110 LDLDEIRDELGGEFG
-125 EQVAETIASLERFD
+125 EQVTETIASLERFD
-139 ALQRPAVALRRSAQ
+139 ALQRPAVALRRNAQ
-153 SSIQSGGEPDEI
+153 SAVEPDDL

-196 VVVIKIADHL
+196 VVVIKIADRL
-206 RQMREVLAAADY
+206 RLMREVQHAADA
-218 WHAQAA
+218 WREREQSGSGADGVETPSAA
-224 AGNGHNGEAV
+224 SE
-234 PAQETSVTPAY
+234 TPAL
-245 SLEECRIMAQETR
+245 SLEECRLLAQETR

-267 LGMGRVEGELE
+267 LGMGRVEGELD
-278 DLAFAVLEPEEYAW
+278 DLAFAILEPEEYAW
-292 LRDAVAEETEGRS
+292 LREAVAEEAQGRS
-305 RYVRRVIAMLR
+305 QYVRRVIEILR
-316 EEMQKIGISAEV
+316 EEMRKIGIQAEI

-344 TGSHDLSSLYDMLA
+344 TGSHDLSTLYDILA
-358 FRIIVGSVGECYL
+358 FRIIVGSVAECYL
-371 VLGHV
+371 ALGHV

-406 FCLDDQLAE
+406 FCLGDQLAE

-434 WYYKDIGDSAKAT
+434 WYYKDIGDEAKNT

-459 DWQQELHS
+459 DWQQELHA

-488 IYVFTPAGDAREL
+488 IYVFTPAGDAKEL

-529 DDGMGRLSKKLVP
+529 DDGTGRLSKKLVP
-542 LDYVLKNGDVIEI
+542 LDYVLKNGDVIEV

-569 IVRTKVARDRILKYL
+569 IVHTKVARDRILKYL
-584 KGHERD
+584 KGRERD

-600 DRELRAMGLRKGL
+600 DRELRAMGLRKGI

-622 WLAQELKQ
+622 WLAGELNQ
-630 ADMESLLVALG
+630 PDGESLLVALG
-641 ADKLRMA
+641 GDKLRMA
-648 PVLAKLRERL
+648 ALLAKLRERL
-658 HPPEEEKPEL
+658 RPPEEEKPEPPL
-668 PQTLPTREAEV
+668 AQPTREPEV
-679 EVSVQGMGG
+679 GVSVSVEGMAG
-688 MMTHLATC
+688 MMTRLATC
-696 CSPLPGDDLYGFV
+696 CSPLPGDELYGFV

-714 VVIHRADC
+714 VVIHRSDC
-722 PNLRSLLE
+722 PNLRALLA

-735 GIAVSWPRLDGGE
+735 GISVSWPRLDGGE
-748 TFRAPIIVEGAD
+748 TFRAPIIVEGTD

-768 TGVISVAKIN
+768 TGVISGAKIN
-778 MLRVEVVTR
+778 MIRVEVATR

-798 LEIRHPEELENIL
+798 LEIRHPDELESIL

-826 EPTTKKAPDAA
+826 EPTATKGANQPGT
-837 PATGKPAKP
+837 P
-846 AKSPKPPVHPGRTG
+846 PKPPARG

>member
-1 MDSDALHS
+1 
-9 AQSEPLTIPPSLLLD
+9 
-24 AGAERLR
+24 
-31 KTIVGYLPS
+31 
-40 DDVAHVEAAIQ
+40 
-51 LAIRARVESAGATD
+51 
-65 ERATGVLRQDFAYV
+65 
-79 LAVAQTL
+79 
-86 AEALHID
+86 
-93 AITLAA
+93 
-99 VLLDQ
+99 
-104 VVGARL
+104 
-110 VDLGEVRERLGGEFG
+110 
-125 EQVAETIASLERFD
+125 
-139 ALQRPAVALRRSAQ
+139 
-153 SSIQSGGEPDEI
+153 
-165 PRERRR
+165 
-171 GRARQRQQDA
+171 
-181 DALRKMFVAMAEDPR
+181 
-196 VVVIKIADHL
+196 
-206 RQMREVLAAADY
+206 
-218 WHAQAA
+218 
-224 AGNGHNGEAV
+224 
-234 PAQETSVTPAY
+234 
-245 SLEECRIMAQETR
+245 MAQETR

-278 DLAFAVLEPEEYAW
+278 DLAFAVLEPDDYAW

-305 RYVRRVIAMLR
+305 QYVRRVIAMLR
-316 EEMQKIGISAEV
+316 EEMQKIGIPAEV
-328 SGRVKHLY
+328 SGRLKHLY

-344 TGSHDLSSLYDMLA
+344 TGSHDLSTLYDMLA

-406 FCLDDQLAE
+406 FCLDDHLAE
-415 IQIRTREMHEMAEY
+415 IQIRTHEMHEMAEY

-434 WYYKDIGDSAKAT
+434 WYYKDIGDDAKAT

-459 DWQQELHS
+459 DWQQELQS

-474 RALEAVKGDVLREQ
+474 RALDAVKGDVLREQ
-488 IYVFTPAGDAREL
+488 IYVFTPAGDAKEL

-515 TDLGLHVA
+515 TDLGLHVS

-529 DDGMGRLSKKLVP
+529 EDGSGRLSKKLVP

-555 LKRND
+555 IKRNE

-590 IDLQMGRERL
+590 IDLQIGHDRL
-600 DRELRAMGLRKGL
+600 DHELRGMGLRKGY
-613 DDLPEDDLE
+613 DDLTEDDLA
-622 WLAQELKQ
+622 WLTREL
-630 ADMESLLVALG
+630 ALPDAESLLVALG
-641 ADKLRMA
+641 AEKLRTA
-648 PVLAKLRERL
+648 VVLAKLRERL
-658 HPPEEEKPEL
+658 KPPEETKPEL
-668 PQTLPTREAEV
+668 PQTQPARETEIG
-679 EVSVQGMGG
+679 VSVEGMEG
-688 MMTHLATC
+688 MLTRLATC

-722 PNLRSLLE
+722 PNLRALLA

-735 GIAVSWPRLDGGE
+735 GITVSWPRLDGGE
-748 TFRAPIIVEGAD
+748 TFRAPIIVEGTD

-768 TGVISVAKIN
+768 TGVISAAKIN

-798 LEIRHPEELENIL
+798 LEIRHPDELEAIL
-811 RELRGVSGVLSAERR
+811 REIRGVQGVLSAERK
-826 EPTTKKAPDAA
+826 EPTGGKQPAAA
-837 PATGKPAKP
+837 PPAKP
-846 AKSPKPPVHPGRTG
+846 PKPATRS